1 MMNISN
7 ITANQTV
14 TGCPLLM
21 NEASASTIAKILA
34 YSFISIIGLFGNTL
48 VLVVFHKSK
57 DLRSIVFYFVANMA
71 ISDLVLPVFAFPRA
85 VGEIIN
91 GPLTWMFDGP
101 IGSLCCKVATF
112 LQDTSTAVSIE
123 SLVVIALERFV
134 SVVHPDKKSFLSSR
148 KTRRTVLGC
157 TWIVAMALHC
167 PYLVVFQVLQA
178 NGKNFCV
185 SIWSNNPQWNMTI
198 PVIYFVSIFT
208 VLYALPFIIVAVLYS
223 AIVYKLH
230 RLNIP
235 GCNCSQRRR
244 RQERNRTIT
253 IMAMIFVTAF
263 FLCWT
268 PFFVYAFLLCFEW
281 HLNLPCSQMNF
292 RFTVLL
298 IAHLNSAINPFI
310 YFLCSKSFRKG
321 VKNII
326 PMCLRQ

>member
-1 MMNISN
+1 MNFSN

-14 TGCPLLM
+14 TGCSLLM
-21 NEASASTIAKILA
+21 NEEPASTIAKVVA
-34 YSFISIIGLFGNTL
+34 YTFISLIGLFGNTL
-48 VLVVFHKSK
+48 VLVVFYKSK
-57 DLRSIVFYFVANMA
+57 ELRSIVFYFVANMA
-71 ISDLVLPVFAFPRA
+71 VSDLVLPVFAFPRA
-85 VGEIIN
+85 VGEIMN
-91 GPLTWMFDGP
+91 GPLTWMLDGS
-101 IGSLCCKVATF
+101 IGSLSCKVATF

-134 SVVHPDKKSFLSSR
+134 SVVHHERKSFLSSK
-148 KTRRTVLGC
+148 KTRRAVLGC
-157 TWIVAMALHC
+157 TWIVAIILHS
-167 PYLVVFQVLQA
+167 PYLIVFKVLQA

-185 SIWSNNPQWNMTI
+185 SMWSSNPRWNMTI

-208 VLYALPFIIVAVLYS
+208 VLYALPFILVAVLYS
-223 AIVYKLH
+223 AIVYKLQ
-230 RLNIP
+230 RLDIP

-253 IMAMIFVTAF
+253 IMAMIFVAAF
-263 FLCWT
+263 FICWT

-310 YFLCSKSFRKG
+310 YFFCSKSFRKG
-321 VKNII
+321 VKNVI
-326 PMCLRQ
+326 PVCLK